1 MLSML
6 RSAFSG
12 DKNNELSCNMF
23 PKTNTT
29 EKPKIM
35 EENNVSFPVVYLFGT
50 LTHAIGKYDFI
61 KYTIVLILKYRVA
74 RSFQSP
80 NVNVI
85 TF

>member
-1 MLSML
+1 ML

-23 PKTNTT
+23 PNTNTT
-29 EKPKIM
+29 EKSKIM
-35 EENNVSFPVVYLFGT
+35 EENNVSFPLVYLFGT
-50 LTHAIGKYDFI
+50 LTHVIGKYDFI

-74 RSFQSP
+74 RNVESP

-85 TF
+85 MF

>member
-1 MLSML
+1 ML

-23 PKTNTT
+23 PHTNTT

-35 EENNVSFPVVYLFGT
+35 EENNVSFPLVYLFGT

-61 KYTIVLILKYRVA
+61 KYAIVLILKYRVG

>member
-1 MLSML
+1 
-6 RSAFSG
+6 
-12 DKNNELSCNMF
+12 MF

-50 LTHAIGKYDFI
+50 LAHAIGKYDFI